1 MMFSALFSFLGGAA
15 FRMIWGEIAAW
26 LNKRQDHLHE
36 IERMKLEGELDEKR
50 HAREKERIRLQ
61 AELGV
66 KELIVAGDVAVQKAE
81 TDAWL
86 ERVKAIG
93 RPIGIKWVDAWNA
106 SITPAAATIALGLWC
121 LKLYQLGFNPQ
132 DWDHELIA
140 AVLGLYI
147 ADRRLQKRGK

>member
-1 MMFSALFSFLGGAA
+1 MFSALFSFLGGAA
-15 FRMIWGEIAAW
+15 FRMVWGEISAW
-26 LNKRQDHLHE
+26 FNKRQDHKYEL
-36 IERMKLEGELDEKR
+36 ERLALEAQLDEKR
-50 HAREKERIRLQ
+50 HAREQERVRLQ
-61 AELGV
+61 HELGV
-66 KELIVAGDVAVQKAE
+66 KEVQVVGDVAIGKVE

-106 SITPAAATIALGLWC
+106 SITPAAATIALGLWI
-121 LKLYQLGFNPQ
+121 LKLWNLGFQPQ

>member
-1 MMFSALFSFLGGAA
+1 MFSALFSFLGGAA
-15 FRMIWGEIAAW
+15 FRMVWGEISAW
-26 LNKRQDHLHE
+26 LNKRQDHKYE
-36 IERMKLEGELDEKR
+36 IERLKVEGEMDAAR
-50 HAREKERIRLQ
+50 HQRQQETIRLQ
-61 AELGV
+61 SKLGI
-66 KELIVAGDVAVQKAE
+66 KEIQIAGDVAVTKVE
-81 TDAWL
+81 TDAWF

-93 RPIGIKWVDAWNA
+93 KPIGIKWVDAWNA
-106 SITPAAATIALGLWC
+106 SITPAAATIALGLWI

>member
-1 MMFSALFSFLGGAA
+1 MFSALFSFLGGAA
-15 FRMIWGEIAAW
+15 FRMVWGEIAAW
-26 LNKRQDHLHE
+26 MNKKQDHAHE
-36 IERMKLEGELDEKR
+36 MERLQFEAEQDEKR
-50 HAREKERIRLQ
+50 HVRQQQIITLQ
-61 AELGV
+61 HDLGV
-66 KELIVAGDVAVQKAE
+66 KEIQIAGDIAITKTE

-106 SITPAAATIALGLWC
+106 AITPAAATIALGLWI

>member
-1 MMFSALFSFLGGAA
+1 MFSALFSFLGGAA
-15 FRMIWGEIAAW
+15 FRMVWGEISAW
-26 LNKRQDHLHE
+26 FNKRQDHKYEL
-36 IERMKLEGELDEKR
+36 ERLALEAQLDEKR
-50 HAREKERIRLQ
+50 HQREQERVRLQ
-61 AELGV
+61 HELGV
-66 KELIVAGDVAVQKAE
+66 KEVQVVGDVAISKVE

-106 SITPAAATIALGLWC
+106 SITPAAATIALFLWI
-121 LKLYQLGFNPQ
+121 LKLWNLGFHPQ